1 MIAPRL
7 RIIGPRPR
15 RTPHVRP
22 LRRQS
27 LTLAVGFNC
36 TDGILICADQKHT
49 DGVSQFHADKIFQ
62 VNGEGVQI
70 LVALAGHMDYGK
82 MVVDSLRENI
92 DVCTNMATIKAS
104 VHGAVKKVFVDRI
117 STVFQNGDPSRPQ
130 IQAIMGVT
138 ACASDPTFKPVV
150 WKVVDASINK
160 IAGFDAVGTGQDIA
174 RLYLKWLY
182 PTWDIFVP
190 VHVAHTLA
198 SHIENLAEIFDPDCG
213 LGFTMQ
219 AMGGNPS
226 VAPASHFGGV
236 VHREFKDFMY
246 ALRQVFLGC
255 MDHECTPSMME
266 VRLREF
272 SQAAMTSK
280 REDERI
286 NKEWATQT
294 ADSRKKNMANAK
306 KIAAR
311 LSASRKTKGQPKS

>member
-1 MIAPRL
+1 
-7 RIIGPRPR
+7 
-15 RTPHVRP
+15 
-22 LRRQS
+22 

-49 DGVSQFHADKIFQ
+49 NGVSQFHASKIYQ

-82 MVVDSLRENI
+82 MVVDLLRENI
-92 DVCTNMATIKAS
+92 DVCTNMANITAA

-117 STVFQNGDPSRPQ
+117 STVFRNGDPSRPQ
-130 IQAIMGVT
+130 IEAIIGVT
-138 ACASDPTFKPVV
+138 ACASDPAFKPLV
-150 WKVVDASINK
+150 WKVVDASVNK

-182 PTWDIFVP
+182 PTTVLDIFVP

-219 AMGGNPS
+219 SMGGNSS
-226 VAPASHFGGV
+226 VAPASHFGGNAC
-236 VHREFKDFMY
+236 REFRDFMY

-255 MDHECTPSMME
+255 MDHECTSSMMR
-266 VRLREF
+266 VKLREF
-272 SQAAMTSK
+272 SRAAMTSK

-286 NKEWATQT
+286 NKEWAIQT
-294 ADSRKKNMANAK
+294 ADSRKKNTANAK
-306 KIAAR
+306 KNA
-311 LSASRKTKGQPKS
+311 LKSSASRKTKDQR